1 MSKPVKSSKR
11 ALRRHHA
18 NRKHNGAVRKYT
30 DWQMAGG
37 PRMGDWLRR
46 NFDNLTFCSCWMCG
60 HQRKWH
66 GVTMQEKRSLMALED
81 EN

>member
-1 MSKPVKSSKR
+1 MMSKPVKSSKR

-18 NRKHNGAVRKYT
+18 ERIYERAVHKYES
-30 DWQMAGG
+30 WGLGEEKAL
-37 PRMGDWLRR
+37 WLRR
-46 NFDNLTFCSCWMCG
+46 LCNNPTVCSCWMCG

-66 GVTMQEKRSLMALED
+66 GVTMQERRSLMALAD

>member
-1 MSKPVKSSKR
+1 MNKKSSKR

-18 NRKHNGAVRKYT
+18 ERKYKGAVRKYA
-30 DWQMAGG
+30 DWQMADE
-37 PRMGDWLRR
+37 MGMPNWLRR
-46 NFDNLTFCSCWMCG
+46 NFNHLTACSCWMCG

-66 GVTMQEKRSLMALED
+66 GLAMQEKRSMMALED